1 MRSLTTGSI
10 LLTKLLT
17 LLCFTNMGMM
27 TMDMSVHAVE
37 PCHQTE
43 STNETAKDCDACIT
57 ALNSWSEEY
66 VEASSLEIPE
76 IVFTLIGET
85 VFTET
90 QTALT
95 TTIHQVYRPPPQVV
109 WVNAFHIPQRSTV
122 IIV

>member
-1 MRSLTTGSI
+1 MKSLTTGSI

-43 STNETAKDCDACIT
+43 TTNETAEDCDACIT

-76 IVFTLIGET
+76 VSFTLLSET
-85 VFTET
+85 VITEV
-90 QTALT
+90 QVVSTA
-95 TTIHQVYRPPPQVV
+95 TIHQVYRPPPQVIL
-109 WVNAFHIPQRSTV
+109 VNAFHIPQESTV